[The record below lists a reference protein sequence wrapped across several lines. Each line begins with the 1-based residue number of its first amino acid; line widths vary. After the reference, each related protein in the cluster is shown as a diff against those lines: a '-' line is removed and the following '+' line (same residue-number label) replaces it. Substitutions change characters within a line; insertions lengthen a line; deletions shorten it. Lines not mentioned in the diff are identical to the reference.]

1 MLGSFLLLAAA
12 CVLCHTICLAA
23 VWPRHSLVNN
33 HVSGDNN
40 SLMSLKGGSRDDS
53 DHDSSGDSSS
63 ASSNPSNVKHVKDI
77 TTFNRLLEETADKL
91 MVIDFSATWCMPCK
105 MIAPLYDEL
114 SVSSSYKNVM
124 FLKVDVDENVEVTEK
139 FQVAS
144 MPTFIFLKNGE
155 VVDRFSGASVEK
167 LKEVLDK
174 LK

>member
-1 MLGSFLLLAAA
+1 MRASFFLFVVA
-12 CVLCHTICLAA
+12 CALCHTPSLAA
-23 VWPRHSLVNN
+23 IWRRSSSIVPSASDTKRSLI
-33 HVSGDNN
+33 
-40 SLMSLKGGSRDDS
+40 SLKGGSRDDS
-53 DHDSSGDSSS
+53 DHDSSGDST
-63 ASSNPSNVKHVKDI
+63 ASNPSNVKHVKDI
-77 TTFNRLLEETADKL
+77 ATFNQLVEESADKL

-114 SVSSSYKNVM
+114 SMSNSYNNVM

-144 MPTFIFLKNGE
+144 MPTFIFLKNGQ